1 MHFGMCNLST
11 NMCEIF
17 VFCNF
22 LYLGTIEVILELEL
36 QRVLI
41 KDGFENIRCATELI
55 RFLESVMVTE

>member
-41 KDGFENIRCATELI
+41 TDGFENIRCATELI
-55 RFLESVMVTE
+55 RFLESVTVTE

>member
-1 MHFGMCNLST
+1 MCNLST

-22 LYLGTIEVILELEL
+22 LYLGTIEAILELEL

-41 KDGFENIRCATELI
+41 TDGFENIRCATELI